1 MTSTAIVKDV
11 AINTLSALNAQLTYR
26 SANGEIMVNTNIV
39 DKITGLFSTPVVIDI
54 YQESKS
60 EVVPNAT
67 E

>member
-11 AINTLSALNAQLTYR
+11 AINTLSALNAQLIYR

-60 EVVPNAT
+60 EVVPDAT